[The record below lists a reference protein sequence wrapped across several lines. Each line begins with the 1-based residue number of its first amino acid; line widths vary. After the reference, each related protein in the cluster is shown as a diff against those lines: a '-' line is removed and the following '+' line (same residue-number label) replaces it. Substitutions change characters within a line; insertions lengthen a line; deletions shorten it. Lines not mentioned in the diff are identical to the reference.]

1 MTSVLYHL
9 SLSPSDQII
18 TARLGDDVTLTCD
31 VPTNVSSD
39 AVQWNKDD
47 LEDPSVREHVERH
60 LSNNTLSLMI
70 NSVNPNDTG
79 FYKCCINSSCTEPIK
94 TVYLDVS
101 GESWCSYFLVVD
113 VMIEPQTLL

>member
-70 NSVNPNDTG
+70 NSVNPNDGGALDLQLTHSIHAPG
-79 FYKCCINSSCTEPIK
+79 K
-94 TVYLDVS
+94 YLQR
-101 GESWCSYFLVVD
+101 FLLF
-113 VMIEPQTLL
+113 LL